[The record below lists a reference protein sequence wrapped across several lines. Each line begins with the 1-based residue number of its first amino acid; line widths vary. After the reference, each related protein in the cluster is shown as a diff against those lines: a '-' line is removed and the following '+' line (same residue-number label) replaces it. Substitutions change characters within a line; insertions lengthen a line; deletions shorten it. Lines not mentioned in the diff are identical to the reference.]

1 MFVVGL
7 TGGIGSGKSTA
18 TRSFSTLG
26 INIIDADVIARDV
39 VSVGSQALTEIANH
53 FGPDVLLADGNL
65 DRNKVRD
72 IIFSDPQ
79 AKKWLESLLH
89 PKIRKKILDE
99 IELSHSIYTIVSAPL
114 LIETGLDQ
122 IVDRVLVVDIP
133 EAIQIERT
141 ALRDKISNKQVETI
155 ILSQVNRET
164 RLQRADDI
172 IDNSGSVEET
182 KAQVE
187 KLHNIYLTFTSKKQ
201 ES

>member
-7 TGGIGSGKSTA
+7 TGGIGSGKSTV

-133 EAIQIERT
+133 ETIQIERT

-187 KLHNIYLTFTSKKQ
+187 KLHTTYLTFASNKQ

>member
-7 TGGIGSGKSTA
+7 TGGIGSGKSTV
-18 TRSFSTLG
+18 TRCFSMLG
-26 INIIDADVIARDV
+26 INIIDADVIARDI
-39 VSVGSQALTEIANH
+39 VSVGSQTLAEIANH
-53 FGPDVLLADGNL
+53 FGQDVLLTDGSL
-65 DRNKVRD
+65 DRNKLRD

-89 PKIRKKILDE
+89 PKIQKKIPDE
-99 IELSHSIYTIVSAPL
+99 IKQSRSIYTIVSAPL

-141 ALRDKISNKQVETI
+141 TLRDKISSKQVQAI

-164 RLQRADDI
+164 RLKRADDI
-172 IDNSGSVEET
+172 IDNSGSLEET
-182 KAQVE
+182 REQVE
-187 KLHNIYLTFTSKKQ
+187 KLHNIYLTFASNKQ
-201 ES
+201 KS

>member
-7 TGGIGSGKSTA
+7 TGGIGSGKSTV
-18 TRSFSTLG
+18 TRYFSSLG

-133 EAIQIERT
+133 ETIQIERT

-172 IDNSGSVEET
+172 IDNSGSIEET

-187 KLHNIYLTFTSKKQ
+187 KLHNIYLTFASNKQ

>member
-7 TGGIGSGKSTA
+7 TGGIGSGKSTV

-53 FGPDVLLADGNL
+53 FGPNVLLTDGSL

-89 PKIRKKILDE
+89 PKIQKKILDE
-99 IELSHSIYTIVSAPL
+99 IKQSRSIYTIVSAPL
-114 LIETGLDQ
+114 LIETGLDK

-141 ALRDKISNKQVETI
+141 TLRDKISSKQVQAI

-164 RLQRADDI
+164 RLKRADDI

-187 KLHNIYLTFTSKKQ
+187 KLHNIYLTFASNKQ